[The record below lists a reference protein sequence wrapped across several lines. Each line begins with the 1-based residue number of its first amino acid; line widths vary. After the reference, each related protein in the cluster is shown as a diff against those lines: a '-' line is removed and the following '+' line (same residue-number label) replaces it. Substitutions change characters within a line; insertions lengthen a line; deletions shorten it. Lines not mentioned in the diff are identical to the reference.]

1 MAPGPDT
8 TTEDARAANDPET
21 NSTTLVDSHDRIP
34 EPMVRRFRL
43 SGIEGPGQGISRES
57 TGDRMTIGSHALNDL
72 VIDDPTVSRFHCEIR
87 IEDAGGVITDL
98 RSKNGTLVDGVEV
111 REAFLRS
118 GCILRLGRATVRF
131 EYVAEHNRPEVS
143 TLTRFGP
150 LVGKS
155 PAMRH
160 TIALLERAAASDAT
174 VLLEGETGTGKGK
187 AAEALHQAGARKDK
201 PFIVVDCGAIP
212 ANLLESELFGH
223 EKGSFT
229 GADSRRVGAFED
241 AHGGTLFLDEIGE
254 LPSDLQPKLLRAL
267 ENREIRRIG
276 ANKFMAVDLRVIA
289 ATNRDLRAEVN
300 AGRFRSDL
308 YFRLAVVKV
317 PLPPLRQRPE
327 DIPIIVEELLR
338 QLEVPEKTAA
348 RLKTP
353 SFLAELARMSFPGNA
368 RELRNHLERVLV
380 FADDISLPRPSE
392 VDVAGPP
399 SPVMPFVDARKRAQD
414 AWERQYLENLM
425 RQFPGKVADAA
436 KAAGVD
442 RVYLYRLLR
451 RQGMKP

>member
-8 TTEDARAANDPET
+8 TTEDERPLADAEAGG
-21 NSTTLVDSHDRIP
+21 STTLVDSQDRLP
-34 EPMVRRFRL
+34 EPLVRRFRL
-43 SGIEGPGQGISRES
+43 TVIEGPGQGITRES
-57 TGDRMTIGSHALNDL
+57 TGDRMTVGSHALNDL

-87 IEDAGGVITDL
+87 VEDAGAVIGDL
-98 RSKNGTLVDGVEV
+98 RSKNGTVVDGVEV
-111 REAFLRS
+111 REAILRS
-118 GCILRLGRATVRF
+118 GCLLRLGRATVRF
-131 EYVAEHNRPEVS
+131 EYAPEHNRPEVS
-143 TLTRFGP
+143 ALTRFGP
-150 LVGKS
+150 LAGKS

-187 AAEALHQAGARKDK
+187 AAEALHASGARRDK
-201 PFIVVDCGAIP
+201 ALVVVDCGAIP

-223 EKGSFT
+223 EKGAFT
-229 GADSRRVGAFED
+229 GADARRVGAFED
-241 AHGGTLFLDEIGE
+241 ASGGTLFLDEIGE

-276 ANKFMAVDLRVIA
+276 SNKFIPVDLRVIA

-308 YFRLAVVKV
+308 YFRLAVVKI

-327 DIPIIVEELLR
+327 DIPVIVEELLR
-338 QLEVPEKTAA
+338 QLEVPPRTAA
-348 RLKTP
+348 RLLTP
-353 SFLAELARMSFPGNA
+353 SFLAELARMSWPGNA

-380 FADDISLPRPSE
+380 FADDISLSRPTE
-392 VDVAGPP
+392 AGVGPLA
-399 SPVMPFVDARKRAQD
+399 PVVPFVDARKRAQD

>member
-1 MAPGPDT
+1 M
-8 TTEDARAANDPET
+8 
-21 NSTTLVDSHDRIP
+21 
-34 EPMVRRFRL
+34 
-43 SGIEGPGQGISRES
+43 
-57 TGDRMTIGSHALNDL
+57 
-72 VIDDPTVSRFHCEIR
+72 
-87 IEDAGGVITDL
+87 
-98 RSKNGTLVDGVEV
+98 
-111 REAFLRS
+111 
-118 GCILRLGRATVRF
+118 
-131 EYVAEHNRPEVS
+131 
-143 TLTRFGP
+143 
-150 LVGKS
+150 
-155 PAMRH
+155 
-160 TIALLERAAASDAT
+160 
-174 VLLEGETGTGKGK
+174 
-187 AAEALHQAGARKDK
+187 
-201 PFIVVDCGAIP
+201 
-212 ANLLESELFGH
+212 
-223 EKGSFT
+223 
-229 GADSRRVGAFED
+229 GAFED